1 MGEIRAVAKA
11 MEIPEAGL
19 IFAAIKPPGMTSHDV
34 VDFMRRLCG
43 TRRCGHAGT
52 LDPAAC
58 GVLVL
63 LVGRAT
69 RLSPHIMAY
78 EKSYI
83 VEVTFGLATDTGDVE
98 GRVIEERPAEH
109 VTEQRVREALSEI
122 CGVLVMKPHKY
133 SAVKLAGRK
142 AYEAARAGEQV
153 ELPERTVVIR
163 QARLLSFTPG
173 GRPRALVEIICGKGT
188 YIRSIAELLGHKLES
203 CAYASFM
210 LRRRVGPLDVSQ
222 AWTLEELAALAAEGR
237 LGEAAVPAEQAL
249 GGYRQITVA
258 GHQARLLRSG
268 TPVPVPE
275 AGSLGETVAVFDEG
289 GALICMAEV
298 RGGRPQ
304 LLQPRTV
311 LQTGG

>member
-153 ELPERTVVIR
+153 ELE
-163 QARLLSFTPG
+163 
-173 GRPRALVEIICGKGT
+173 GR
-188 YIRSIAELLGHKLES
+188 S
-203 CAYASFM
+203 
-210 LRRRVGPLDVSQ
+210 LRGPD
-222 AWTLEELAALAAEGR
+222 ELARYWEALAAKDGDFTDR
-237 LGEAAVPAEQAL
+237 LIAMAKSDSPTARAGACAALGHLGERAAAGVRTLRRTPCRPPRSAGQSRPATSI
-249 GGYRQITVA
+249 R
-258 GHQARLLRSG
+258 
-268 TPVPVPE
+268 
-275 AGSLGETVAVFDEG
+275 
-289 GALICMAEV
+289 
-298 RGGRPQ
+298 RPGP
-304 LLQPRTV
+304 PRPAS
-311 LQTGG
+311 